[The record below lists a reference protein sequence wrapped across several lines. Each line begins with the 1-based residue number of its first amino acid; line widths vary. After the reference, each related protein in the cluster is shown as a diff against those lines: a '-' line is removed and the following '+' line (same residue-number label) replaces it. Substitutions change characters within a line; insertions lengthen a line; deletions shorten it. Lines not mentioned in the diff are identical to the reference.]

1 MYNWS
6 LTDVVSLNLNDKK
19 IIQLLEDAGAKSLG
33 KKVNGLV

>member
-6 LTDVVSLNLNDKK
+6 LTDLSSLNLNDKK
-19 IIQLLEDAGAKSLG
+19 ITQLLEDAGAKSLG